1 MTLPAPTSPRSSR
14 SGPLLA
20 LWLVTAPLVMLLLAV
35 AFLLSSG
42 ELTGREGT
50 YPRVLAVVVIA
61 LAGVSVVKDLTSGRR
76 TFAAARTSS
85 AAAGAGAPA
94 SDVDEEHD
102 PEGQRGLGL
111 AVRRVVGFFAL
122 ALVCVWLMTWV
133 GFFVA
138 ALLLVGAGVVVLG
151 VRTPW
156 KVAAYTAGVVG
167 AAYVVFVEALQVP
180 FPPAPWS

>member
-1 MTLPAPTSPRSSR
+1 MTVPAPTSPRSSR
-14 SGPLLA
+14 SGPVLA

-76 TFAAARTSS
+76 TFAAARTGTAG
-85 AAAGAGAPA
+85 AAAGER
-94 SDVDEEHD
+94 DEDHD

-111 AVRRVVGFFAL
+111 AVRRVVGFFGL

-133 GFFVA
+133 GFFLS